1 MSAIDLYAQPS
12 PNFAEKLKQT
22 AELLERAAQD

>member
-12 PNFAEKLKQT
+12 PNFAEKLQHCRR
-22 AELLERAAQD
+22 ALLHAVS